1 MTEHLYALI
10 MAGGGGTRLWPLSRQ
25 NRPKQSL
32 PLVSEHSMF
41 RVSVERLFPLL
52 PPERI
57 FVVTGQNHVEELRR
71 DTPELPAENFLV
83 EPFGRDSG
91 PAAGLGTIH
100 IATQDPDAVI
110 AVLTADH
117 HITDIEAFL
126 NVLKSAYQMAQ
137 RGKIVTL
144 GISPSYPSTGFGYIK
159 RGELL
164 ETVGGYKVYKSEGF
178 REKPDH
184 ATAIEFVTSGRYSWN
199 AGMFIWKA
207 SQALAEFERQKP
219 GIYQNLQTIR
229 QAYGKPDYAAV
240 IQKVWPEM
248 EKISLDFAIMEKAQE
263 VAVIPADIG
272 WSDIGSW
279 SALYEV
285 LHIER
290 GDEQQN
296 VIHSK
301 NTDAIM
307 LDTSGT
313 FVLSNR
319 LVVTIGVENLII
331 VDTEDALLI
340 CHRDKAQDIRAVVN
354 QLQETGKKNLL

>member
-1 MTEHLYALI
+1 MTEHFYVII

-57 FVVTGQNHVEELRR
+57 FVVTGQNHVDELRR

-100 IATQDPDAVI
+100 IAAQDPDAVI

-126 NVLKSAYQMAQ
+126 NVLKSAYEMAQ
-137 RGKIVTL
+137 KGKIVTL

-159 RGELL
+159 RGDLL
-164 ETVGGYKVYKSEGF
+164 ETVGGYKVYTSEGF

-184 ATAIEFVTSGRYSWN
+184 ATAIEFLTSGVYSWN

-207 SQALAEFERQKP
+207 SQALAEFEKQKP
-219 GIYQNLQTIR
+219 GIYQNLQIIR
-229 QAYGKPDYAAV
+229 QAFGTPDYTGV
-240 IQKVWPEM
+240 IQKVWSDM
-248 EKISLDFAIMEKAQE
+248 EKISLDYAIMEKAGE

-285 LHIER
+285 LHNER
-290 GDEQQN
+290 GDDHEN
-296 VIHSK
+296 VLHSK
-301 NTDAIM
+301 DTDAIM
-307 LDTSGT
+307 LDTTGT
-313 FVLSNR
+313 LVLSKR
-319 LVVTIGVENLII
+319 LVVTIGVEDLVI

-340 CHRDKAQDIRAVVN
+340 CRRDKAQDIRTVVK
-354 QLQETGKKNLL
+354 QLQDAGRKDLL

>member
-1 MTEHLYALI
+1 MTEHFYALI

-32 PLVSEHSMF
+32 PLVGDHSMF

-57 FVVTGQNHVEELRR
+57 FVVTGKNHADDLRR
-71 DTPELPAENFLV
+71 DVPEVPPQNFLI
-83 EPFGRDSG
+83 EPFGRESG

-100 IATQDPDAVI
+100 IAAQDTDAVI

-117 HITDIEAFL
+117 HITDVDAFL
-126 NVLKSAYQMAQ
+126 NVLRSAYQVAQ
-137 RGKIVTL
+137 KGKIVTL

-164 ETVGGYKVYKSEGF
+164 ETVAGYKVYESEGF

-184 ATAIEFVTSGRYSWN
+184 DTAIEFLASGHYSWN

-207 SQALAEFERQKP
+207 TQALAEFEEQKP
-219 GIYQNLQTIR
+219 AIYHNLQLIR
-229 QAYGKPDYAAV
+229 QAYATPDYAAT
-240 IQKVWPEM
+240 IDKVWPDM
-248 EKISLDFAIMEKAQE
+248 EKISLDYAVMEKANNM
-263 VAVIPADIG
+263 AVIPADIG

-290 GDEQQN
+290 GDDQQN
-296 VIHSK
+296 VLHSK
-301 NTDAIM
+301 DTDAIM
-307 LDTSGT
+307 LDTTGT
-313 FVLSNR
+313 LVLSNR
-319 LVVTIGVENLII
+319 LVVTIGVEDLVI
-331 VDTEDALLI
+331 VDTNDALLI
-340 CHRDKAQDIRAVVN
+340 CHRDKAQDIRAVVK

>member
-1 MTEHLYALI
+1 MTEHFYAII

-25 NRPKQSL
+25 DRPKQSL
-32 PLVSEHSMF
+32 ALVGEDSMF
-41 RVSVERLFPLL
+41 RVSVERLFPLF

-57 FVVTGQNHVEELRR
+57 FVVTGQNHADDLRR
-71 DTPELPAENFLV
+71 DTPELPPQNFLM
-83 EPFGRDSG
+83 EPFGRESG

-126 NVLKSAYQMAQ
+126 NVLRSAYEVAQ
-137 RGKIVTL
+137 KGKIVTL

-159 RGELL
+159 RGELI
-164 ETVGGYKVYKSEGF
+164 ETVGGYKVYQAEGF

-184 ATAIEFVTSGRYSWN
+184 TTAIEFLTSGQYSWN

-207 SQALAEFERQKP
+207 SQALAEFEKQKP

-229 QAYGKPDYAAV
+229 QAYGTPEYTAV
-240 IQKVWPEM
+240 IEKVWPDM
-248 EKISLDFAIMEKAQE
+248 EKISLDYAIMEKAAN

-290 GDEQQN
+290 GDDQQN
-296 VIHSK
+296 VLHSK
-301 NTDAIM
+301 DTNAIM
-307 LDTSGT
+307 LDTTGT
-313 FVLSNR
+313 LILSNR
-319 LVVTIGVENLII
+319 LVVTIGVENLVI

-340 CHRDKAQDIRAVVN
+340 CHRDKAQDIRAVVK

>member
-1 MTEHLYALI
+1 MTEHFYAII

-32 PLVSEHSMF
+32 PLVGEHSMF

-57 FVVTGQNHVEELRR
+57 FVVTGQNHADELRR

-91 PAAGLGTIH
+91 PAAGLGTMH
-100 IATQDPDAVI
+100 IAAQDPEAVI

-126 NVLKSAYQMAQ
+126 NVLKSAYAMAQ
-137 RGKIVTL
+137 KGKIVTL

-159 RGELL
+159 RGDLL
-164 ETVGGYKVYKSEGF
+164 ETIGGYKVYTSEGF

-184 ATAIEFVTSGRYSWN
+184 ATAIEFLTSGAYSWN

-207 SQALAEFERQKP
+207 AQALAEFEKQKP
-219 GIYQNLQTIR
+219 GIYQNLQIIR
-229 QAYGKPDYAAV
+229 QAYGTPDYTGV
-240 IQKVWPEM
+240 IQKVWSDM
-248 EKISLDFAIMEKAQE
+248 EKISLDYAIMEKAPN

-285 LHIER
+285 LHSER
-290 GDEQQN
+290 GDDHEN
-296 VIHSK
+296 VLHSK
-301 NTDAIM
+301 DTDAIM
-307 LDTSGT
+307 LDTTGT
-313 FVLSNR
+313 LVLSKR
-319 LVVTIGVENLII
+319 LVVTIGVEELII

-340 CHRDKAQDIRAVVN
+340 CRRDKAQDIRTVVK
-354 QLQETGKKNLL
+354 QLQDAGRKDLL